1 MESSILPDVRKHFNQ
16 LKLSTIQAEDFR
28 PLRHE
33 LRLINTAYLTL
44 KVLPQERL
52 LNHYDHFKFESE
64 EDGVTVYLTVRDI
77 FYKDAWKLTLSKK
90 LYGQNST
97 ITKAS
102 LKNSEGEHYPT
113 SFIEKNEIFDGKKT
127 VKTTPEDYL
136 LKSEYDGYCRTD
148 FRKRTYD

>member
-1 MESSILPDVRKHFNQ
+1 MEPSISPNVRKYFNQ

-28 PLRHE
+28 PLKHE

-52 LNHYDHFKFESE
+52 LNHYDHFKF
-64 EDGVTVYLTVRDI
+64 TVYLTVRDI
-77 FYKDAWKLTLSKK
+77 FYKDAWKLTLIKK

-113 SFIEKNEIFDGKKT
+113 SFIEKIEIFDGKKT

-148 FRKRTYD
+148 FRTRTYD